1 MFMVHVPI
9 TRASWKVTLIIRIY
23 TRSMFS
29 LSGEIFLLGLELR
42 LLMLSTKAQN
52 LIVWFGSMTPQNYWP
67 KIAISMQ
74 ITKINHLHT
83 KILERLNF
91 ILNELKI
98 LFRVF
103 KICFRVVN
111 FFFKIFSGVLNN
123 SLLLL
128 LLLLLLLR
136 RTHINLKLIF

>member
-1 MFMVHVPI
+1 MFMVYVPI
-9 TRASWKVTLIIRIY
+9 TRASWKVTLITRIY

-29 LSGEIFLLGLELR
+29 LSGKIFLLGLELR
-42 LLMLSTKAQN
+42 LLMLSAKAQN
-52 LIVWFGSMTPQNYWP
+52 PIVWFGSMTPQNYWP

-111 FFFKIFSGVLNN
+111 FFFFKIFSGVLNN
-123 SLLLL
+123 SLL

>member
-1 MFMVHVPI
+1 
-9 TRASWKVTLIIRIY
+9 
-23 TRSMFS
+23 
-29 LSGEIFLLGLELR
+29 
-42 LLMLSTKAQN
+42 
-52 LIVWFGSMTPQNYWP
+52 MTPQNYWP

-111 FFFKIFSGVLNN
+111 FFFLNLFWGVEQLIIIIIIEKN
-123 SLLLL
+123 SY
-128 LLLLLLLR
+128 
-136 RTHINLKLIF
+136 

>member
-9 TRASWKVTLIIRIY
+9 TRAFWKVTLIIRIY

-29 LSGEIFLLGLELR
+29 LSGEIFLLELELR
-42 LLMLSTKAQN
+42 LPMLSAKTQN
-52 LIVWFGSMTPQNYWP
+52 PIVWFGSMTPQNYWP

-111 FFFKIFSGVLNN
+111 FFFLKIFYGVLNN
-123 SLLLL
+123 SFL